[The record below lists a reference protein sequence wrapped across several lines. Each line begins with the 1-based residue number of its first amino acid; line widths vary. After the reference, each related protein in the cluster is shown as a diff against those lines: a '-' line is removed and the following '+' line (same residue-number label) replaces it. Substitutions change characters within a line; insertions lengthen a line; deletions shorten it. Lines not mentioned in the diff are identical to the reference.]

1 MQSGTSTVR
10 KLGMLIDGD
19 WVGSAA
25 REVITSIDPANR
37 EPVAEVPRG
46 KAADIDRAVK
56 AARRAFEGEKGLE
69 SLKGYTQLKNVAV
82 KLHIETAK
90 PLDPMAGPVE

>member
-46 KAADIDRAVK
+46 KAEDIDRAVK
-56 AARRAFEGEKGLE
+56 AARRAFEASEWSEMVPAERGRILLRLAGRIREKQE
-69 SLKGYTQLKNVAV
+69 EVAR
-82 KLHIETAK
+82 
-90 PLDPMAGPVE
+90 